1 MLCVQEQQT
10 KCAMLMLSVMLMTA
24 RVLGQV
30 SGFPLSPYGGSGGAS
45 LYGGAGH
52 YGATPSLYG
61 VGHYGGSGGLGTY
74 GVPSYQS
81 LTSGGTY
88 YRQGG
93 GGYVAAKSTGAGGIY
108 SQGNYQQNVLRQ
120 IANPYNG
127 YGATTYNGAYN
138 GGYGN
143 FYGGTRYNGIS
154 NGVQY
159 GYGGAPAFQPKL
171 EVSLTGPGGFPVH
184 NSQVSAVAQYGLP
197 GTPFGGQ
204 LYNNQL
210 FGSAGLPGYSPSF
223 ATQNAG
229 SQYLYPG
236 GVFGANRQQQ
246 NSVSFSNF
254 G

>member
-1 MLCVQEQQT
+1 MLCVLLLVVARGALAQT
-10 KCAMLMLSVMLMTA
+10 
-24 RVLGQV
+24 GIP
-30 SGFPLSPYGGSGGAS
+30 FSPYGGAGGYPYGQSA
-45 LYGGAGH
+45 YGGAGGYPYGQSVYGGGSQ
-52 YGATPSLYG
+52 YGASF
-61 VGHYGGSGGLGTY
+61 YGGQPTLTGI
-74 GVPSYQS
+74 PSHQS

-88 YRQGG
+88 YRGQGGSYLGGEGG
-93 GGYVAAKSTGAGGIY
+93 GGAPQGSYQTGT
-108 SQGNYQQNVLRQ
+108 YQQNALRQ

-127 YGATTYNGAYN
+127 YGRTTTTGGYN

-143 FYGGTRYNGIS
+143 FYGGTRYNGLY

-159 GYGGAPAFQPKL
+159 GYGGQPAFQPKL

-197 GTPFGGQ
+197 GTPYGGQ

-210 FGSAGLPGYSPSF
+210 FASAGMPGYSPSY
-223 ATQNAG
+223 AQQIGG

-236 GVFGANRQQQ
+236 GQFGASQQQQ